1 MFDLL
6 SRLFSST
13 KKKEE
18 PVQQKP
24 SGLFEGMSSEEIRQL
39 WVEELTFALNETRA
53 MLNRILIAVSE
64 QLTIIQE
71 NLGFILK
78 ELPNVSY
85 REEGIKELI
94 EETCH
99 NFQTSIVWDIR
110 KEIDDGLRDLSKMS
124 DEDVMDPEHQDRD
137 VIANIDLAATW
148 SDNELEKLH
157 QIADHLFELR
167 EDGETPGAGDVLL
180 IESLTNMQ
188 NARNRIGELRD
199 GLYRTLRIDY
209 HLERDQQ
216 G

>member
-24 SGLFEGMSSEEIRQL
+24 SGLFEGLSSEQIAQL
-39 WVEELTFALNETRA
+39 WEEELTFALNETRA
-53 MLNRILIAVSE
+53 MLNRILVAVSE

-110 KEIDDGLRDLSKMS
+110 KEIDDALRDLSKMS

-137 VIANIDLAATW
+137 VIANIDLAASWT
-148 SDNELEKLH
+148 DNELEKLH
-157 QIADHLFELR
+157 QIAGRLFELR
-167 EDGETPGAGDVLL
+167 EDGESSGSGDVLL

>member
-24 SGLFEGMSSEEIRQL
+24 SGLFEGLSSEQIAQL
-39 WVEELTFALNETRA
+39 WEEELTFALNETRA
-53 MLNRILIAVSE
+53 MLNRILVAVSE

-94 EETCH
+94 EETCS

-110 KEIDDGLRDLSKMS
+110 KEIDDALRDLSKMS

-137 VIANIDLAATW
+137 VIANIDLAASWT
-148 SDNELEKLH
+148 DNELEKLH
-157 QIADHLFELR
+157 QIAGRLFELR
-167 EDGETPGAGDVLL
+167 EDGESSGSGDVLL

>member
-39 WVEELTFALNETRA
+39 WEEELTFALNETRA

-110 KEIDDGLRDLSKMS
+110 KEIDDALRDLSKMS

-137 VIANIDLAATW
+137 VIANIDLAASWT
-148 SDNELEKLH
+148 DNELEKLH
-157 QIADHLFELR
+157 QIAGRLFELR
-167 EDGETPGAGDVLL
+167 EDGESSGSGDVLL